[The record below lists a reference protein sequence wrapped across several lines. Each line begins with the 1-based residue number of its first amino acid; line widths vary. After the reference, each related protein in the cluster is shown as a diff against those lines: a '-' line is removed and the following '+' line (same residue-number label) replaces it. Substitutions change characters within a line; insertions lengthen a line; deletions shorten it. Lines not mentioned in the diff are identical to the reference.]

1 MKQNSKNERLAAR
14 IGGLVTAMVIA
25 IAVIF
30 SYGFKEKTDDLWKQ
44 LGIQQQEANTSIKES
59 FLRGFL
65 KYYDA
70 RNIKNIARGDKKAV
84 TQDLLNYT
92 KQFINTQFKAAYEKE
107 RIDFKPRE
115 PQLRPLRTKEQI
127 QKDEVNKLE
136 ANIKK
141 MESDMKTMNDD
152 MKKIFE
158 PGIEQNKKMLAEYK
172 KPGYELFEMMAQGEK
187 SEQERQV
194 SNYKNDL
201 KSWEERYPEDYRIV
215 IKTRLQTHARNNKRC
230 GLQRRIKGD

>member
-70 RNIKNIARGDKKAV
+70 RNIKNIASGDKKAV